1 MKLRE
6 VDPFEPQP
14 GERVRIYTPYAMV
27 DPDHPMNWDEGIVV
41 DNRYE
46 YLELT
51 TTDGTE
57 RSFVHELDEHFGS
70 IYYIVEEA

>member
-14 GERVRIYTPYAMV
+14 GDLVRIYTPYVME

-41 DNRYE
+41 ENRYE
-46 YLELT
+46 YLGLT
-51 TTDGTE
+51 TPNGAE